1 MVEVHLL
8 AAVAEELLQQEDLL
22 VLQQADQVEL
32 EELYLLADHLK
43 LHQVVAVE
51 EGIQALELLDQV
63 VVVEAEEQVDKLQ
76 THKPDKLTLAVV
88 VVAVAQMLPFQE
100 VKLEVVVK

>member
-1 MVEVHLL
+1 MHLL

-63 VVVEAEEQVDKLQ
+63 VQQNHSNSSPSASPATPVEV
-76 THKPDKLTLAVV
+76 
-88 VVAVAQMLPFQE
+88 MFQIQG
-100 VKLEVVVK
+100 LLLSPI